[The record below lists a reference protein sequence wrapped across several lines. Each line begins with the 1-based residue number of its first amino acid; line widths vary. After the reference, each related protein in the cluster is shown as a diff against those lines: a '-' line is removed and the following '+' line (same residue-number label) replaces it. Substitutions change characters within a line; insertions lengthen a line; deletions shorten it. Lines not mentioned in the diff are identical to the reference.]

1 MDFVTPNSTG
11 MKTPRFITLRLRLPV
26 LITALLL
33 LLLGIIWIFIVGVIV
48 GRGHNTREN
57 IGILSKIIPG
67 PPMEKSAENSIDA
80 TGLPELRASSA
91 GETGKAEAT
100 DLDALFKDDSILKGE
115 ALQFK
120 DSLKTP
126 YVPAPLVPP
135 PANRAAA
142 SAAAPGNTANAGAS
156 REPRYEYLFQVAS
169 LNRKNQADNL
179 VQKLLVGGL
188 ESRVEPYKTS
198 QKTWYRVMVTFKGRA
213 TDLDAFR
220 TRLKQFSI
228 DEAVLHK
235 RTVLP

>member
-1 MDFVTPNSTG
+1 MDFATPNSTG
-11 MKTPRFITLRLRLPV
+11 MKPPRFITLRLRLPV
-26 LITALLL
+26 LIAALLL

-48 GRGHNTREN
+48 GRGHNTQEN

-67 PPMEKSAENSIDA
+67 PPVEKSADNSIDA
-80 TGLPELRASSA
+80 AGLPELRDSSA
-91 GETGKAEAT
+91 GETGQAEAT
-100 DLDALFKDDSILKGE
+100 NLDALFKDDNVLKGE

-120 DSLKTP
+120 DNLKSP
-126 YVPAPLVPP
+126 YVPVPP
-135 PANRAAA
+135 ATPPPGRAAA
-142 SAAAPGNTANAGAS
+142 SAAAPGNTVNAGAS
-156 REPRYEYLFQVAS
+156 REPTYEYLFQVAS

-179 VQKLLVGGL
+179 AQKLLAGGL

-198 QKTWYRVMVTFKGRA
+198 QKTWYRVMVIFKGRT

-228 DEAVLHK
+228 NEAVLHK